1 MIATPPRGHDRDLHD
16 AHEVNT
22 QEIATDQSSDAAR
35 KYHIWTIG
43 CQMNVADSNHVA
55 AELEKIGYGPTD
67 RLDEADVVV
76 LNTCVVRQS
85 AEDKAIGKLGNLKP
99 WKKQKPDRTV
109 ALMGCMVG
117 VKPSPQLLAA
127 YPFVDVF
134 MAPSESTPL
143 VNHLRQAEIDA
154 EMAAIERE
162 QLRRRYQIQDE
173 AQPAGTVQ
181 SIKHLALSGEAPVA
195 AHVPIVYGC
204 SHACTFCIIPFRRG
218 VERSRPLDEIVA
230 EVRGLVAQGVREVTL
245 LGQIVDRYG
254 YDWRGELG
262 NSERVKAYAGEQQL
276 LIVDGQLSIVNENP
290 ALGNGS
296 PIGGKPL
303 TINNQQLTINNSIDL
318 ADLLRAVH
326 EIDGLWRIR
335 FLTSHPNYMTDRI
348 LEAVRDLP
356 KVCPHIEVPIQAGDD
371 AVLATMKRGYTN
383 AEYRALVA
391 RIRATIPAVAIN
403 TDIIVGFCGETD
415 AQFDRT
421 VEIVHDLKFDKVH
434 LARYSPRPGTVSER
448 RLADDVPESE
458 KVRRH
463 KVLEALQE
471 TVSAEINARFLGEIV
486 EVLVEDQHKG
496 KWRGRNRQ
504 NKLVFIESDLP
515 LRGRLVETQI
525 TWTGPWSM
533 QGRFVRDVSP
543 LTDKVQS
550 PRQTFSIS
558 LNQLA

>member
-1 MIATPPRGHDRDLHD
+1 MIATPARGNDRDPHD
-16 AHEVNT
+16 AHEATT
-22 QEIATDQSSDAAR
+22 QEIATDQSSDAVR

-67 RLDEADVVV
+67 SLDAADVVI

-99 WKKQKPDRTV
+99 WKKQKADRTV

-154 EMAAIERE
+154 EMAAIERA
-162 QLRRRYQIQDE
+162 QLERRFQLQDE
-173 AQPAGTVQ
+173 AQPIGTVQ

-230 EVRGLVAQGVREVTL
+230 EVRGLVDQGVREVTL

-262 NSERVKAYAGEQQL
+262 NSDRVKAYEGEGP
-276 LIVDGQLSIVNENP
+276 LIID
-290 ALGNGS
+290 
-296 PIGGKPL
+296 
-303 TINNQQLTINNSIDL
+303 NSSDL

-326 EIDGLWRIR
+326 AIDGLWRIR

-356 KVCPHIEVPIQAGDD
+356 KVCEHIEVPIQAGDD
-371 AVLATMKRGYTN
+371 DVLTAMKRGYTN
-383 AEYRALVA
+383 AEYRALIA
-391 RIRATIPAVAIN
+391 RIRATIPDVAIN
-403 TDIIVGFCGETD
+403 TDIIVGFCGETG

-421 VEIVHDLKFDKVH
+421 AEIVRDLKFDKVH

-448 RLADDVPESE
+448 RMADDVPETE

-471 TVSAEINARFLGEIV
+471 TVSAENNARFLGEIV

-515 LRGRLVETQI
+515 LRGRLVEVQI

-533 QGRFVRDVSP
+533 QGRFTRDVSP
-543 LTDKVQS
+543 LPDQVRA

-558 LNQLA
+558 LGQLA